1 METIE
6 DIVREMRNMK
16 RHTVGEI
23 IPVNLRRLTDRI
35 EAAGKSLIAD
45 RDNWRKQALDE
56 DARANATC
64 EKSSQVGNAA
74 AMRKALE
81 KFSAVDLSRLKFP
94 LDGDSSAI
102 YNSDKEEITIPY
114 WRVAELLNEVK
125 VAQDMAK
132 SALAEPLRNCDV
144 FEVHKIDDEFEKAMG
159 FPLSKTADER
169 DELMRDNWFLFKA
182 WLFAEAKGEQK

>member
-6 DIVREMRNMK
+6 DILREMRYGVIPK
-16 RHTVGEI
+16 HRHDRE
-23 IPVNLRRLTDRI
+23 LLMHFADRI
-35 EAAGKSLIAD
+35 ESAHK
-45 RDNWRKQALDE
+45 REREK
-56 DARANATC
+56 TC

-74 AMRKALE
+74 AMRTALE

-102 YNSDKEEITIPY
+102 YNSDKKEITIPY

-132 SALAEPLRNCDV
+132 SALSAPPRNIN
-144 FEVHKIDDEFEKAMG
+144 KINNYGQMVNAWNEFVYHRSNGTFSLAS
-159 FPLSKTADER
+159 F
-169 DELMRDNWFLFKA
+169 FV
-182 WLFAEAKGEQK
+182 WLFETAKGEQK